1 MLQDGFACCDPT
13 GAEEESMW
21 GLGWIIVMLS
31 TFAADDDEDIRGVG
45 LSDGCE
51 ILVDEAES

>member
-1 MLQDGFACCDPT
+1 MKILVVDDDADVRLFAKAP
-13 GAEEESMW
+13 GQPVPEP
-21 GLGWIIVMLS
+21 LLH
-31 TFAADDDEDIRGVG
+31 ADDDEDIRGVG